1 MKQKVNFGDCYD
13 LIDKAGDHI
22 DEYEKVINS
31 FPADT
36 SGLKSKI
43 EALKSKY
50 PSLKKEAESF
60 LKLLISMEETNR
72 LCTEDLDSSQNI
84 LKCFE
89 EYYENDTKS
98 VGLLRDVVSMEYK
111 IQRAEHIRHYIEGP
125 AEENGRRNHEESEN
139 EER

>member
-1 MKQKVNFGDCYD
+1 
-13 LIDKAGDHI
+13 
-22 DEYEKVINS
+22 
-31 FPADT
+31 
-36 SGLKSKI
+36 
-43 EALKSKY
+43 
-50 PSLKKEAESF
+50 
-60 LKLLISMEETNR
+60 MEETNR

>member
-1 MKQKVNFGDCYD
+1 
-13 LIDKAGDHI
+13 
-22 DEYEKVINS
+22 
-31 FPADT
+31 
-36 SGLKSKI
+36 
-43 EALKSKY
+43 
-50 PSLKKEAESF
+50 
-60 LKLLISMEETNR
+60 MEETNR

-125 AEENGRRNHEESEN
+125 TEESGRRNHEESEN

>member
-1 MKQKVNFGDCYD
+1 M
-13 LIDKAGDHI
+13 
-22 DEYEKVINS
+22 DEYEKIINS
-31 FPADT
+31 LQADT

-50 PSLKKEAESF
+50 PSLKKEAERF

-72 LCTEDLDSSQNI
+72 LRKEDLDSSQNL

-89 EYYENDTKS
+89 ELYKNDTKN
-98 VGLLRDVVSMEYK
+98 VGLLRDLVSNEYK
-111 IQRAEHIRHYIEGP
+111 IQRAGHIRHYIEGP